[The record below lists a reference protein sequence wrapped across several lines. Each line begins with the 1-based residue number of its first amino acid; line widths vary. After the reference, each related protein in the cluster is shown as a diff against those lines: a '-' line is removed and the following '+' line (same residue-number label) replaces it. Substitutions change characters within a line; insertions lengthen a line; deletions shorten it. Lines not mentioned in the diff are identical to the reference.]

1 MQTDLSREMRNLF
14 HWDGIQS
21 VSWIETV
28 GGDIGEVSTRG
39 MGFGHMGTL
48 EGYSVARKLTKKE

>member
-1 MQTDLSREMRNLF
+1 MQTD
-14 HWDGIQS
+14 GVQS

-39 MGFGHMGTL
+39 MGFGYMGSL
-48 EGYSVARKLTKKE
+48 EGYSGPRKWIKKE